1 MSDDN
6 EWQDGHQR
14 DDWSEAQADLYGRV
28 FRFLL
33 NNQKNVTHPNTTPMN
48 GREWRTLAH
57 NVAHIAADLLEGEFQ
72 LHEGEVLI
80 ADSAETSTLN

>member
-6 EWQDGHQR
+6 EWQDGHPL

-57 NVAHIAADLLEGEFQ
+57 TLLQTCLKVNSSFTR
-72 LHEGEVLI
+72 
-80 ADSAETSTLN
+80 AKS